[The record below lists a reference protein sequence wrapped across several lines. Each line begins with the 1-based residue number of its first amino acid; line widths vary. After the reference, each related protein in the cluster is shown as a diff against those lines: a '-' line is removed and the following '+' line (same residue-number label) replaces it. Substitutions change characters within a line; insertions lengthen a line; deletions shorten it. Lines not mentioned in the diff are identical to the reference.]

1 MRQKDCTKLVQKYHF
16 PFFSVLCPGVM
27 HKLIENA
34 VCGGKI
40 CLETKIR
47 IFVCKG
53 GEKMAMSSILTNV
66 KIVDPKKIE
75 SFIKALDASADDPK
89 REPSTPVSRQMTNI
103 DEIRRLMAKKVL
115 MR

>member
-1 MRQKDCTKLVQKYHF
+1 MQCFQGLRVSESTL
-16 PFFSVLCPGVM
+16 
-27 HKLIENA
+27 
-34 VCGGKI
+34 
-40 CLETKIR
+40 
-47 IFVCKG
+47 VCKG
-53 GEKMAMSSILTNV
+53 GETMAMSSILTNV

-89 REPSTPVSRQMTNI
+89 REPSTSVSRQMTNI